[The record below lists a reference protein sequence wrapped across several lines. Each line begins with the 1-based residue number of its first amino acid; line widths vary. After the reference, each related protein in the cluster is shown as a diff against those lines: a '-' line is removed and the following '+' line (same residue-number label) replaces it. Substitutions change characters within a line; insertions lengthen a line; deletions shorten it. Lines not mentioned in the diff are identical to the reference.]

1 MTWLPPDFAHPL
13 HVDVPGGFHLRP
25 IRGADADLDHP
36 TVMGSRE
43 RLWSIFGE
51 AWGWPADTITYEAN
65 LADLER
71 HAAEADAHESFNYVL
86 LNDDETVEL
95 GCVYIDPPEKA
106 GADAEISWWVVDS
119 AVGGAVEQALDALVP
134 QWIADDWP
142 FVKPR
147 YIGRE
152 LSWAEWLRLPDA
164 AE

>member
-1 MTWLPPDFAHPL
+1 MTWLPRDFNHPL
-13 HVDVPGGFHLRP
+13 HVDVPGGYHLRP
-25 IRGADADLDHP
+25 IRGTDAPIDYP

-51 AWGWPADTITYEAN
+51 AWGWPGAGITYEAN

-106 GADAEISWWVVDS
+106 GADAEISWWVVDD
-119 AVGGAVEQALDALVP
+119 AVGGAVERAVDALVP
-134 QWIADDWP
+134 RWIADDWP
-142 FVKPR
+142 FVRPR
-147 YIGRE
+147 LIGRD

-164 AE
+164 E